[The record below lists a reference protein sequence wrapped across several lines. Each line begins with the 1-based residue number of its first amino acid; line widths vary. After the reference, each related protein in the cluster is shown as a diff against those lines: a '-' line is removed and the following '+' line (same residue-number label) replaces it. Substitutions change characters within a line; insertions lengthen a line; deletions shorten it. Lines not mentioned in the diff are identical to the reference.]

1 MNNLSLSLLVGAGVA
16 VGVACCFLEDKKM
29 CKRGQGGQ
37 SGSVEL
43 LVPGQTVVA
52 AVSADDNKEAPRR
65 ARAKRF
71 YIRGTKPDTSAKKGV
86 RVLVVD
92 VIGALCLC
100 CCWCARAARNP
111 LSGVVGVALLF
122 LLLLL
127 FSLPVVA
134 VAVACC

>member
-1 MNNLSLSLLVGAGVA
+1 MEELAKSMEESA
-16 VGVACCFLEDKKM
+16 KKEN
-29 CKRGQGGQ
+29 CYDDEVDHIHGRNWRG
-37 SGSVEL
+37 
-43 LVPGQTVVA
+43 
-52 AVSADDNKEAPRR
+52 PRG

-71 YIRGTKPDTSAKKGV
+71 YIRDTKPDTSAKKGV

-111 LSGVVGVALLF
+111 LSGVVGVGLLF

-127 FSLPVVA
+127 LLMFLVFAVDVVA
-134 VAVACC
+134 GL

>member
-1 MNNLSLSLLVGAGVA
+1 MVLLAAFWKTRRCVNA
-16 VGVACCFLEDKKM
+16 VKGGSRGRSNFLCLDKLLLLLLALM
-29 CKRGQGGQ
+29 IIKR
-37 SGSVEL
+37 
-43 LVPGQTVVA
+43 
-52 AVSADDNKEAPRR
+52 PRG

-71 YIRGTKPDTSAKKGV
+71 YIRGAKPDTSAKKGV

-111 LSGVVGVALLF
+111 LSGVVGVGLLF

-127 FSLPVVA
+127 LLMFLVFAVDVVA
-134 VAVACC
+134 GL